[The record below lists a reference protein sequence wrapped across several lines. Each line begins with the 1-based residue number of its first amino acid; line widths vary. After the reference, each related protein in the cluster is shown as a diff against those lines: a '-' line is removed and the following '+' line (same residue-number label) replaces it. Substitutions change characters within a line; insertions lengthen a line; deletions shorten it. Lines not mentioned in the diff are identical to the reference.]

1 MKNKKILQG
10 ISLLL
15 MLLPTMAYGQQ
26 QALYSQYMF
35 NGLAI
40 NPAYAGMSGSLDIAA
55 LARWQ
60 WVGIEGA
67 PTTTTLS
74 AHAPIQSK
82 KIGLGLTI
90 SRDEIGITN
99 QTSVFAAYAYRIPVG
114 KGHLSMGLQGGF
126 ASFNGDYND
135 LYTLNPDVTFQGQ
148 VSEFLPNAGAGLFY
162 HTPVYYVGFSAPVL
176 IQNKIENNN
185 TDIFTQRRQYFLTS
199 GAVLN
204 LSRHVKAK
212 PNILVN
218 MVDGAPVSVDYNVN
232 FLFKEI
238 IGFGVSYR
246 PPESI
251 IFITQLDIDQR
262 FQIGY
267 AYDYIIERTLNNV
280 ASSSHEILLSY
291 RIKLTKD
298 SEITPRYF

>member
-1 MKNKKILQG
+1 MKSKKFLRG
-10 ISLLL
+10 IGVLL
-15 MLLPTMAYGQQ
+15 MLLPAMAYGQQ
-26 QALYSQYMF
+26 QALFSQYMF
-35 NGLAI
+35 NGLGI

-90 SRDEIGITN
+90 SRDEIGITD
-99 QTSVFAAYAYRIPVG
+99 QTTVFAAYAYRLQVG

-126 ASFNGDYND
+126 TSFNGNYND

-148 VSEFLPNAGAGLFY
+148 ASEFLPNAGAGLFY
-162 HTPVYYVGFSAPVL
+162 HTAVYYVGFSAPML
-176 IQNKIENNN
+176 IQNKIQNNS

-199 GAVLN
+199 GAVVN

-232 FLFKEI
+232 FLFNEVI
-238 IGFGVSYR
+238 WFGVSYR
-246 PPESI
+246 PPESL

-262 FQIGY
+262 FRIGY
-267 AYDYIIERTLNNV
+267 AYDHIIERTLSNV

-291 RIKLTKD
+291 RIKLVKNSVT
-298 SEITPRYF
+298 TPRYF